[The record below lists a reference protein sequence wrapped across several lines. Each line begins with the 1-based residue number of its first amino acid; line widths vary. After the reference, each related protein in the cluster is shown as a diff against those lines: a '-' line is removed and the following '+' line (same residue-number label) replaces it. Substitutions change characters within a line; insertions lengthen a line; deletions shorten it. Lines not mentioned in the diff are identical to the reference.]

1 MRHRV
6 AVTAALVLSVVGLA
20 GPAMADCTADPAS
33 CTDTPTATIAL
44 EVAQGTLTITS
55 TGAPAPASP
64 PTTLQGAGARA
75 SIPLGTTTV
84 KDSRLSAGS
93 WSVTATVSDFASTTG
108 KIPRGR
114 AMFSVQ
120 PGWSA
125 PTDFTLPSFATA
137 PSTTPL
143 PVDASGTRTL
153 MTTAA
158 GATGTGIT
166 FVPVL
171 TVTVPANVAAGTY
184 TGTVTQS
191 VS

>member
-6 AVTAALVLSVVGLA
+6 ALTAAFVVSALGLA
-20 GPAMADCTADPAS
+20 GPALADCGTDAVCADTS
-33 CTDTPTATIAL
+33 TATIAL
-44 EVAQGTLTITS
+44 EVEQGTLTITS
-55 TGAPAPASP
+55 TGAPAPGSP
-64 PTTLQGAGARA
+64 PAQLQGAGARA
-75 SIPLGTTTV
+75 SIALGSTTV

-93 WSVTATVSDFASTTG
+93 WSVTATVSDFASTSG
-108 KIPRGR
+108 KIPRSR

-120 PGWSA
+120 PGWMAPADFVLPTFASA
-125 PTDFTLPSFATA
+125 PSVNPQ
-137 PSTTPL
+137 

-158 GATGTGIT
+158 GSTGTGIT

-171 TVTVPANVAAGTY
+171 TITVPPNSAAGTY